1 MARTILLGARGSSC
15 EARDLLADLRR
26 RGAMLEADG
35 DLISVD
41 APVGVVDGRLR
52 ELLTENKQAIIKL
65 LEWEGRKL
73 READRRGLVIKWA
86 TERRWIA
93 LHDPTTGE
101 WHEVKAAECLPG
113 VVEAANAQR
122 RRNKGEPA

>member
-1 MARTILLGARGSSC
+1 MRARG
-15 EARDLLADLRR
+15 LLTDLRR
-26 RGAMLEADG
+26 RGVTLEADG
-35 DLISVD
+35 DRISVD
-41 APVGVVDGRLR
+41 APAGVVDGRLR
-52 ELLTENKQAIIKL
+52 ELLTQNKQAIIKL
-65 LEWEGRKL
+65 LQWERRKL

-86 TERRWIA
+86 RERGWIA

-101 WHEVKAAECLPG
+101 WHEVKAVECLPG

>member
-1 MARTILLGARGSSC
+1 VR
-15 EARDLLADLRR
+15 ARDLLADLRQ
-26 RGAMLEADG
+26 RGVMLEAEG
-35 DLISVD
+35 DRISVD
-41 APVGVVDGRLR
+41 APVGVVDGRVR
-52 ELLTENKQAIIKL
+52 GLLAENKQAIIKL
-65 LEWEGRKL
+65 LEWERRKL
-73 READRRGLVIKWA
+73 READRRGLVIEWSK
-86 TERRWIA
+86 ERGWIA